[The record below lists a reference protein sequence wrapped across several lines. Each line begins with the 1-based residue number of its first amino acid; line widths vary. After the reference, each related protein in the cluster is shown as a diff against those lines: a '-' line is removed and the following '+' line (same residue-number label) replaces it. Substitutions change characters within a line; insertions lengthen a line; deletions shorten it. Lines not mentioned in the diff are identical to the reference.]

1 MALVREQQQ
10 PQGPI
15 VAEPAPLSPPDG
27 TPLVRRPVERHCHPG
42 GHSSNE
48 GISGGLTG
56 CRLIDLPRVTDPR
69 GNLTYVESQQT
80 LPFPIQRV
88 YYLYDVPGGESRG
101 GHAHR
106 QLEQF
111 VIAAAGSFEVLVND
125 GVNTERFFLNR
136 SYYGLY
142 IPRMVWREI
151 DEFSSGSVCLVMA
164 SHHYDE
170 QDYYREY
177 DEFLAASLAL
187 RRGA

>member
-1 MALVREQQQ
+1 MSVSKLT
-10 PQGPI
+10 
-15 VAEPAPLSPPDG
+15 PPG
-27 TPLVRRPVERHCHPG
+27 ATPTVRRPVERHRHPG
-42 GHSSNE
+42 GRRSTDRD
-48 GISGGLTG
+48 GRQPGGATG
-56 CRLIDLPRVTDPR
+56 CHLIDLPRVNDPR
-69 GNLTYVESQQT
+69 GNLTFVESQDT
-80 LPFPIQRV
+80 IPFAIERV

-125 GVNTERFFLNR
+125 GVHTERFFLNR

-170 QDYYREY
+170 GDYYRDY
-177 DEFLAASLAL
+177 DEFLAAAGPSDSA
-187 RRGA
+187 A